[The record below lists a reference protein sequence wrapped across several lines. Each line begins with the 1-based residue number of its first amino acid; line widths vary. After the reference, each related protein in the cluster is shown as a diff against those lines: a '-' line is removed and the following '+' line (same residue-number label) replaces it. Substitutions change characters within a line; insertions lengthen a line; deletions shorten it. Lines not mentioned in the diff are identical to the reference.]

1 MSRSGKLHKISW
13 TEPMRSMAELWNFES
28 LIDRSNYNLNDHG
41 RPGQRDIS
49 ESQIKKITD
58 GIRTSERPY
67 IGTLVVGMEYD
78 IGFVKI
84 EKGVEVMPG
93 VFLVKITIYEGAPI
107 IWSVDGQY
115 RVMAV
120 TRCCSSVKDA
130 VEGDALSA
138 RRVIEESAVEPTLLL
153 EGDHDILADLFITMA
168 STKPIS
174 PSLIAVMDKSSTP
187 NRLGQHVIRRATL
200 FEGRATYLASAAHK
214 ELAKETGDA
223 FEALYPAAAARS
235 AASAVAGVG
244 VRDRSSE
251 IRDTHLDAIV
261 QARTAVGSSGDE
273 ALALIG
279 DEVVELLD
287 LAHERMPGWREI
299 AEGTI
304 SVTEF
309 RQQYLHSAAAGLHV
323 IANCIVAAR
332 IAKVPVPEVLDA
344 LVEIPWR
351 RDALQT
357 VAWARVHRS
366 PTRSSSRDNRSCPSA
381 TT

>member
-1 MSRSGKLHKISW
+1 
-13 TEPMRSMAELWNFES
+13 
-28 LIDRSNYNLNDHG
+28 
-41 RPGQRDIS
+41 
-49 ESQIKKITD
+49 
-58 GIRTSERPY
+58 
-67 IGTLVVGMEYD
+67 
-78 IGFVKI
+78 
-84 EKGVEVMPG
+84 
-93 VFLVKITIYEGAPI
+93 
-107 IWSVDGQY
+107 
-115 RVMAV
+115 
-120 TRCCSSVKDA
+120 
-130 VEGDALSA
+130 
-138 RRVIEESAVEPTLLL
+138 
-153 EGDHDILADLFITMA
+153 
-168 STKPIS
+168 
-174 PSLIAVMDKSSTP
+174 MDKSSTP

-279 DEVVELLD
+279 DEVVEILD

-323 IANCIVAAR
+323 IANCIAAAR

-351 RDALQT
+351 RDAFQT
-357 VAWARVHRS
+357 VAWARVYRS